1 MPRPLPPR
9 LLLRRLSRALAVSP
23 GLFASVLAATLA
35 STLAAGLAQAQQPSS
50 SVSGTSALPGAAV
63 SAGSSRAGALPAL
76 GDGSALS
83 AAAERRL
90 GDRIAA
96 SIFREPDYLDDPIL
110 GDYLQSIWQPLMAA
124 ARARGELSPEIE
136 ERFAWRLMLLR
147 DRSVNAFALPGGYLG
162 VHTGLIGV
170 VSSADELAAVLA
182 HELSHV
188 TQRHIA
194 RLTSQQQAQ
203 TPWVIG
209 AMILGALAASKSPDA
224 ANAAIVGGQALA
236 AQGQLNFSR
245 DMEREADRV
254 GYGIMTDAG
263 FDGRG
268 AAGMFDKLQ
277 QASRLNDNG
286 AFPYL
291 RSHPLS
297 TERMAE
303 ARARQQAAAPAT
315 VATNGTGLEARAARD
330 GAMLHALM
338 SARARVLGSPGV
350 DVLRGMQLQASRA
363 PAAAATPTPALAAS
377 LYAGALA
384 ASRLRELAEAEVLL
398 AKLEGLLADL
408 PQARAQATLLR
419 IELEL
424 QAGKAPS
431 VRLTGEAAQSRA
443 GVLLQARMDQA
454 SGDAARL
461 TGSSERLQTWVAL
474 NPRDAA
480 AWQALAQAWGLQQ
493 QSARAVRAEAEARV
507 ALLDYPAALDRLR
520 AAQAMLR
527 SGPATADPNAAIES
541 AIVDARTRQLTQLVR
556 EQALEDKLNR

>member
-1 MPRPLPPR
+1 MN
-9 LLLRRLSRALAVSP
+9 LR
-23 GLFASVLAATLA
+23 GFAQARWVRWGYGMSAGVLATGLGAL
-35 STLAAGLAQAQQPSS
+35 LAAGPVGAQQPIAPAALSR
-50 SVSGTSALPGAAV
+50 SAND
-63 SAGSSRAGALPAL
+63 LPAL

-96 SIFREPDYLDDPIL
+96 SIFRDPDYLDDAIL
-110 GDYLQSIWQPLMAA
+110 GDYLQGIWQPLMAA
-124 ARARGELSPEIE
+124 ARVRGELSPEIE
-136 ERFAWRLMLLR
+136 ERFAWRLMLVR

-170 VSSADELAAVLA
+170 VSSTDELAAVLA

-203 TPWVIG
+203 APWMIG
-209 AMILGALAASKSPDA
+209 AMILGVLAASKSPDA

-236 AQGQLNFSR
+236 VQGQLNFSR

-254 GYGIMTDAG
+254 GYSVMTEAG

-303 ARARQQAAAPAT
+303 ARARQQASAYSVANTRVQTTQELRDPA
-315 VATNGTGLEARAARD
+315 L
-330 GAMLHALM
+330 LHGLM
-338 SARARVLGSPGV
+338 SARARVLSSPGV
-350 DVLRGMQLQASRA
+350 DRLRAMQLQASRA
-363 PAAAATPTPALAAS
+363 LAASPTAKSEAAAES

-384 ASRLRELAEAEVLL
+384 ASRLREVASAEAFL
-398 AKLEGLLADL
+398 ARL
-408 PQARAQATLLR
+408 QALVVGSPRAQEQATFLA
-419 IELEL
+419 IELDL
-424 QAGKAPS
+424 QAGKQPAAKLS
-431 VRLTGEAAQSRA
+431 EEAAKSRA
-443 GVLLQARMDQA
+443 GLLLQTRMDLASADSARIAA
-454 SGDAARL
+454 SG
-461 TGSSERLQTWVAL
+461 ERLQTWVAVH
-474 NPRDAA
+474 PGDAA
-480 AWQALAQAWGLQQ
+480 AWQALAQVWGQQQ
-493 QSARAVRAEAEARV
+493 QSVRAIRAEAEARV
-507 ALLDYPAALDRLR
+507 AMLDYPAALDRLR
-520 AAQAMLR
+520 AAQTWMQNARGLG
-527 SGPATADPNAAIES
+527 SADPNAAIEAS
-541 AIVDARTRQLTQLVR
+541 IIDARTRQLAQSVR
-556 EQALEDKLNR
+556 QQAIEDKLDR